1 LTSQEALRENEM
13 LKLLLLMSKTPDFAI
28 NKKLLKIAKETIAI
42 EIEIEEFIDYNE
54 WILKKFK
61 NLSA

>member
-1 LTSQEALRENEM
+1 
-13 LKLLLLMSKTPDFAI
+13 MSKTPDFAI

-42 EIEIEEFIDYNE
+42 ETEIEEFIDYNE